1 MAKETAEQK
10 LLRLIEQGGGAD
22 GASGQPASS
31 SQPSLEAQQTLNAV
45 QSVGGAFALPGF
57 LPQILSSFKMTFRSF
72 SQGGFGI
79 REVNKIL
86 FVAVLVMAAVFSTG
100 MIRGLQTAHQT
111 IDFKQPQPVKVPAE
125 NLLPQFADI
134 QRYISAVSLRNI
146 FNPFE
151 KKEVAAQAVDSKPVA
166 AAARV
171 FERTKALKL
180 VGVSWLDTPETA
192 SAMVENTGSGVTY
205 FLRAGEQVNGV
216 TIEAI
221 YADSVVLEFDGER
234 MELKL

>member
-10 LLRLIEQGGGAD
+10 LLRLIEQGGGAE

-31 SQPSLEAQQTLNAV
+31 SQPSFEAQQTLNAV
-45 QSVGGAFALPGF
+45 QSVGGAFVLPGF
-57 LPQILSSFKMTFRSF
+57 LPQILSSCKMMFRSF

-86 FVAVLVMAAVFSTG
+86 FVAVLVMAAIFSMG
-100 MIRGLQTAHQT
+100 MIRGLQTAQQ
-111 IDFKQPQPVKVPAE
+111 IVDFKQPQPVKVPAE

-151 KKEVAAQAVDSKPVA
+151 KKEVAAQAVESKPVA

-180 VGVSWLDTPETA
+180 VGVSWLDTPDSA
-192 SAMVENTGSGVTY
+192 SAMVENSTNGVTY
-205 FLRAGEQVNGV
+205 FLRVGEKLNDV
-216 TIEAI
+216 TVKSI
-221 YADSVVLEFDGER
+221 YADGIVLEFEGER

>member
-10 LLRLIEQGGGAD
+10 LLRLIEQGGGSEKT
-22 GASGQPASS
+22 SGPAA
-31 SQPSLEAQQTLNAV
+31 SQPSFEAQQTLNAV

-57 LPQILSSFKMTFRSF
+57 LPQIFSFFKTFLRSF
-72 SQGGFGI
+72 SKDGFGI

-86 FVAVLVMAAVFSTG
+86 IVAVLVMAVVFSTS
-100 MIRGLQTAHQT
+100 MMRGLQTAHQT
-111 IDFKQPQPVKVPAE
+111 VDFKQPQPVKVPAE
-125 NLLPQFADI
+125 NLLPSFADI

-151 KKEVAAQAVDSKPVA
+151 KKEVAVASVEAKPAAVA
-166 AAARV
+166 ERV
-171 FERTKALKL
+171 LERTKALKL

-221 YADSVVLEFDGER
+221 YADSVVFEFDGER